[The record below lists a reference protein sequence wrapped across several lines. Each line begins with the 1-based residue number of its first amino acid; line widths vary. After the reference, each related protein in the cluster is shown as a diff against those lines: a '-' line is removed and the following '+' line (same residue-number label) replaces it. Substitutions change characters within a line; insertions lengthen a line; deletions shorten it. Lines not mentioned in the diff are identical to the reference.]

1 MIDYNDPDA
10 PNYDPYWGDK
20 ETSCSGLVDDPSLS
34 DFEIDELEEMYIQEM
49 REAGLLRPTLVRREE
64 QKAEPES
71 SKISAHVDDD
81 GEVSF

>member
-1 MIDYNDPDA
+1 MIGYNDSID

-20 ETSCSGLVDDPSLS
+20 ETSCSGPADYPGLS
-34 DFEIDELEEMYIQEM
+34 DFELEELEETYIQEM
-49 REAGLLRPTLVRREE
+49 RDAGLLRPTPVRCEE

-71 SKISAHVDDD
+71 SKISVHVDED